1 MKAMGY
7 ELKELRHPHT
17 NSTNTRQCSRFKTNT
32 AKGCSLLPLVCEVCV
47 HIVCVQCVSPRV
59 CQVCVAI
66 CVPPLVCARLCVMC
80 VLPNMYPS
88 SCVCPR
94 VCPSTCVCPL
104 VGDVCVPICV
114 W

>member
-1 MKAMGY
+1 MCMLVGAFLRAVLCEQCVGSCVSSVCGY
-7 ELKELRHPHT
+7 MCP
-17 NSTNTRQCSRFKTNT
+17 ST
-32 AKGCSLLPLVCEVCV
+32 VCV

-88 SCVCPR
+88 PCVCPR